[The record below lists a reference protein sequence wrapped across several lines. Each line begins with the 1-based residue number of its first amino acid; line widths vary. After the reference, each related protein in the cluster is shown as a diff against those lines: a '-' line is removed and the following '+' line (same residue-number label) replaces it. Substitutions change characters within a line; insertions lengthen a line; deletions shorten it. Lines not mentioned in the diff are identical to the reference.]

1 MQFFQQLLAMHNEME
16 AGRKQQLYVAIA
28 VAFAAVIG
36 TGLWSNHISWKPLV
50 TGQGYDE
57 LLTAAAALDDAEVDY
72 RIQDNG
78 VLSVPASQLGAAK
91 SAIASKQILPGL
103 ADVAELKLGLTPQAQ
118 EWAFLRAKEG
128 DLARMVNGVAGV
140 SRSFV
145 NIVPFKEALFLDEQQ
160 PATAS
165 VFLKLRPGG
174 SVNPGQVRAIA
185 NLVASAVEGL
195 EVDGVSIVDDHGNL
209 LAEGGT
215 TASISAEQDPMQL
228 FAYRQAMERRYER
241 AVNQAVL
248 PILGYEGGLSVT
260 ATVDMDR
267 NSIETISHKIDTD
280 RQAMISEQMEE
291 SSSQQ
296 SAPGGVPGVDAN
308 LPERAEPAGQTGQ
321 TSETATTTTN
331 FDYPSDT
338 QTTHQPA
345 GAVKRVS
352 VAVQVDSKRIATLA
366 EASGVAPEEI
376 QQQISNAVRA
386 AVGFDEL
393 RKDQVSVQFLPFA
406 EAPWVEGQE
415 LVATAGAPGMALAAA
430 PWAVAILALLLVF
443 FFVVRP
449 LVAAATN
456 ETKKRKKKKL
466 DGSDNEEV
474 QRKRRRRGANDDED
488 DEDLADRL
496 RLLVDNFEPV
506 DATDLNRLVTRE
518 SEASAQV
525 LRHWHRSSQG

>member
-1 MQFFQQLLAMHNEME
+1 MQFFQQLLAVHKGME
-16 AGRKQQLYVAIA
+16 APRRKQLYGALLAALI
-28 VAFAAVIG
+28 AVIG
-36 TGLWSNHISWKPLV
+36 VGMWSNSVSWKPLL
-50 TGQGYDE
+50 TGQGYDA
-57 LLTAAAALDDAEVDY
+57 LLTAAAALDEAQVAY
-72 RIQDNG
+72 RIEENG
-78 VLSVPASQLGAAK
+78 TLSVPIAKLGAAK
-91 SAIASKQILPGL
+91 SAVASKQVLPGL
-103 ADVAELKLGLTPQAQ
+103 ADVSELKLGLTPQAQ

-140 SRSFV
+140 SSSFV
-145 NIVPFKEALFLDEQQ
+145 NIVPFKEALFLEEQQ

-165 VFLKLRPGG
+165 VFLKLRPGE

-209 LAEGGT
+209 LAEGGAAAT
-215 TASISAEQDPMQL
+215 VSAEEDPMQL

-267 NSIETISHKIDTD
+267 NSIETISRKIDTD
-280 RQAMISEQMEE
+280 RQAMISEQVEE
-291 SSSQQ
+291 TTSEK

-308 LPERAEPAGQTGQ
+308 LPERAAPPVQAGQNSQ
-321 TSETATTTTN
+321 STSATTN

-338 QTTHQPA
+338 QTTRQPA

-352 VAVQVDSKRIATLA
+352 VAVQVDSKRIAALA
-366 EASGVAPEEI
+366 EASEVTPEEI
-376 QQQISNAVRA
+376 QAQIQSAVRA
-386 AVGFDEL
+386 AVGFDEI

-406 EAPWVEGQE
+406 EAPWVEGEE
-415 LVATAGAPGMALAAA
+415 LVATAGAPAVAMAAA
-430 PWAVAILALLLVF
+430 PWMVGVLCLLLVF
-443 FFVVRP
+443 WFVVRP
-449 LVAAATN
+449 LMAAATK
-456 ETKKRKKKKL
+456 EASAKKKSLDSSDLEDGKRK
-466 DGSDNEEV
+466 
-474 QRKRRRRGANDDED
+474 RKRRGED
-488 DEDLADRL
+488 DQDDDDDLADRL